1 MIYILW
7 LRENTEANDI
17 TINSYLRR
25 KMAFLYYCIECNL
38 LHKPD
43 VDYCSF
49 SAYKTWVFE
58 NYLLG
63 TGNRISTP
71 LNVHIGN
78 LNFEDGTI
86 TLCKIKNRK
95 Q

>member
-1 MIYILW
+1 MILPLTVTYAGRWLFFILY
-7 LRENTEANDI
+7 RV
-17 TINSYLRR
+17 Y
-25 KMAFLYYCIECNL
+25 L

-43 VDYCSF
+43 VDNCSF